1 MVGGQL
7 DQAIAVTQRALELAE
22 DIGMSLIDQAAMQAD
37 LGFFFLLAGRPGEAE
52 APLRGAIFAKKS
64 SSGRVSFTHD
74 LNVLAML
81 MIALERPDESVAA
94 ARAAVEQAVREQHA
108 DVTPYALH
116 GLAMALLASDQAAAA
131 YDAAVE
137 AMSNLVP
144 AVHDDLR
151 PLLDL
156 TLFRVEAQLGGE
168 GRGLSETLDRLEEI
182 LDEEQA
188 STSYAGVLLL
198 ELVLEANLADRGAN
212 LLDAL
217 TEQALEGHV
226 AAMIR
231 RITQRMA
238 SSPSAPAKAPMA
250 SEQECLRL
258 EALAERVLASISKL
272 ERHA

>member
-1 MVGGQL
+1 
-7 DQAIAVTQRALELAE
+7 
-22 DIGMSLIDQAAMQAD
+22 
-37 LGFFFLLAGRPGEAE
+37 
-52 APLRGAIFAKKS
+52 
-64 SSGRVSFTHD
+64 
-74 LNVLAML
+74 
-81 MIALERPDESVAA
+81 
-94 ARAAVEQAVREQHA
+94 
-108 DVTPYALH
+108 
-116 GLAMALLASDQAAAA
+116 MALLASDQAAAA
-131 YDAAVE
+131 YNAAVE
-137 AMSNLVP
+137 AMSTLVA

-182 LDEEQA
+182 LDKEL
-188 STSYAGVLLL
+188 SNSYAWVLLL
-198 ELVLEANLADRGAN
+198 ELMVQANLADRGAN